1 MSNHIEN
8 FPLEKELTFN
18 DSSNSTLTIRTT
30 FLSLTKQN
38 NQIIECRLTFQV
50 SPKLYHRINTEA
62 LFNLNPEFRG
72 PLSNGDFLP
81 ELDIQLETTLQPDLF
96 PHLQKHASTT
106 EEAAAYLITLSQE
119 SAVEPLL
126 NTENWFCLSVKQIS
140 ESKETGYTTFWN
152 YVNPATLKQP
162 GTDSDQV
169 ADGIV
174 NFVKDWTQGNLT
186 TATQEVTAEILKDF
200 TNLFDELGDWIDESS
215 PEVKS
220 DETTSESLLETVIDF
235 FEQED
240 WPFVQLEDQTTL
252 RFAFRG
258 DNGRWT
264 CYAITREEE
273 KEFIFYSICPVSTPE
288 DKRTAIAEFLTR
300 ANYGIVIGNFDL
312 DFSDGEIRYKTSID
326 LGGDRLSTVL
336 VRQLVYA
343 NVLMMD
349 EYLPGIMAMIEGNVS
364 PEEAIKQF
372 EE

>member
-1 MSNHIEN
+1 MKVQTEVYQLEN
-8 FPLEKELTFN
+8 QLTLHDPAQVAINLHLTELV
-18 DSSNSTLTIRTT
+18 LIR
-30 FLSLTKQN
+30 QDN
-38 NQIIECRLTFQV
+38 EIIECRLTFQV
-50 SPKLYHRINTEA
+50 SPELYHRINTEA

-72 PLSNGDFLP
+72 SLSNGDFLP

-96 PHLQKHASTT
+96 PHLQEHASTA

-186 TATQEVTAEILKDF
+186 TATQSATAELLKDF
-200 TNLFDELGDWIDESS
+200 TNLFDELGDWIDETS
-215 PEVKS
+215 PEVEEN
-220 DETTSESLLETVIDF
+220 ETASESLLETVIDF

-264 CYAITREEE
+264 CYAITREEQ
-273 KEFIFYSICPVSTPE
+273 KEFIFYSICPVSAPE

-326 LGGDRLSTVL
+326 LGGDRLSTSL

-349 EYLPGIMAMIEGNVS
+349 EYLPGIMAVIEGECVTGRGN
-364 PEEAIKQF
+364 
-372 EE
+372 